1 MDKEKIN
8 TKIDILVFG
17 AHPDD
22 IELSCSG
29 TILKH
34 IELGYKIG
42 LIDLTQGELGTRG
55 SKDIRQRET
64 EKANSLM
71 NISFRLNLNMKDG
84 FFEIND
90 RNKLKIISYIR
101 HFQPKIVIANSKN
114 DRHPDH
120 GRAAELIKT
129 CCFLSGL
136 IKVKTNYNNLNQNIW
151 RPNSLYYYTQFNQ
164 EIPDFVVDV
173 SSYMEK
179 KMKIIECY
187 SSQFFNP
194 KSKEPETI
202 ISKKSFLDSIIYRA
216 SDLGRIINV
225 KYAEGFKSERLLSV
239 DNLFNLK

>member
-1 MDKEKIN
+1 MDNNRPVFKGLTLTNIFVFIGILIGGYIYLFVDPDVEEQFRSDLQKNPTETLKQLFSPNSPSALPQSSDIN
-8 TKIDILVFG
+8 LFK
-17 AHPDD
+17 
-22 IELSCSG
+22 
-29 TILKH
+29 
-34 IELGYKIG
+34 
-42 LIDLTQGELGTRG
+42 
-55 SKDIRQRET
+55 
-64 EKANSLM
+64 
-71 NISFRLNLNMKDG
+71 NIQAVNG
-84 FFEIND
+84 FWFSI
-90 RNKLKIISYIR
+90 
-101 HFQPKIVIANSKN
+101 PKNWDYYVHDYGKN

-225 KYAEGFKSERLLSV
+225 KYAEGFKSERLFSV
-239 DNLFNLK
+239 DDLFNLK

>member
-90 RNKLKIISYIR
+90 NNKLKIISYIR
-101 HFQPKIVIANSKN
+101 HFQPKIVLANSKN

-120 GRAAELIKT
+120 GLSLIHISEPT
-129 CCFLSGL
+129 
-136 IKVKTNYNNLNQNIW
+136 
-151 RPNSLYYYTQFNQ
+151 RPY
-164 EIPDFVVDV
+164 
-173 SSYMEK
+173 
-179 KMKIIECY
+179 
-187 SSQFFNP
+187 
-194 KSKEPETI
+194 
-202 ISKKSFLDSIIYRA
+202 
-216 SDLGRIINV
+216 
-225 KYAEGFKSERLLSV
+225 
-239 DNLFNLK
+239 